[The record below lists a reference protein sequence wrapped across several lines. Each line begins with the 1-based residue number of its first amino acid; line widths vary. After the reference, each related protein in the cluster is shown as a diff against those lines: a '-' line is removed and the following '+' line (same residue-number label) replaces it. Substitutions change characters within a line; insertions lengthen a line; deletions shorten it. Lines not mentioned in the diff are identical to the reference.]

1 MTDLP
6 HSIISAEE
14 RTRKIKAEAAER
26 EAEQAKQEQFQRDR
40 QAAHRQEALAAQEEN
55 ITKMIALATDDAT
68 RANLHAIILKMR
80 EDAKPQPEPTPLG
93 IRTPRQQEQYE
104 LEIAAGRRT
113 LAKHAEQARI
123 AAEARAKISPEQK
136 AREEEERRKREGY
149 VTPVYTDKSFVP
161 GFKV

>member
-1 MTDLP
+1 MTEP
-6 HSIISAEE
+6 THSIISAEE
-14 RTRKIKAEAAER
+14 RAAKIREESAQR

-40 QAAHRQEALAAQEEN
+40 QAAHRQEALRIQEEN
-55 ITKMIALATDDAT
+55 LTTMTALATDDVT
-68 RANLHAIILKMR
+68 RANLHALILKMR
-80 EDAKPQPEPTPLG
+80 EDAKPKPEPAPLG

-123 AAEARAKISPEQK
+123 AAEARAKISPEEK
-136 AREEEERRKREGY
+136 AREEEARRKREGY
-149 VTPVYTDKSFVP
+149 MTPVYTDRSFVP